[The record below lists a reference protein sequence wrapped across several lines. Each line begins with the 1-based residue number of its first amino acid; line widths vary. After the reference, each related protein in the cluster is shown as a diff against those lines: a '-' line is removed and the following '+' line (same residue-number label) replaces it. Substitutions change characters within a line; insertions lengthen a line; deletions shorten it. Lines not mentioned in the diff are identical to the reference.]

1 MATTGWNPQR
11 CRLGYRDK
19 TNTDRDLRALHTL
32 LGRTEVTYKL
42 HPFDEEPED
51 MEDAVGRY
59 AGEFPRGHV
68 APVNKWGASMEAELG
83 SVPCVGWLS
92 YEDSKNVVTSMLDPD
107 RDLDMFNL
115 TRGEKDALL
124 AELDRVGGV
133 EGVVA
138 HSRAF
143 VFRGVYVK
151 RPPGSGLKIKRDNT
165 RQPGSEEW
173 VSFKCSRSSPKAL
186 EKVINDYSF
195 LPAGYGIRLIL
206 GFDHGGLWGPLQK
219 PEWTM
224 ERDRVNARQR
234 TKDKAEKR
242 FEQMSSGGR
251 AAYVKDLEGGERRL
265 RAEVIRRVKISKSAK
280 EKEVKAMVRWERA
293 KAKLE
298 ELRTWME
305 EMEDGD
311 ETEDDD
317 EEEEEGEDGEENAG
331 EEEGE
336 EEEEED
342 AEDEEGEE
350 DDDQE
355 GNGRNDDGAS
365 EEGEVEETEGTPE
378 VGSKRQIPTTRRST
392 RKRQKGL

>member
-11 CRLGYRDK
+11 CRRGYRDK

-51 MEDAVGRY
+51 MEEAAAAY
-59 AGEFPRGHV
+59 AGEFPHGHA

-115 TRGEKDALL
+115 TRGEKNALL
-124 AELDRVGGV
+124 NELDRVGGV

-165 RQPGSEEW
+165 RQPGQERW

-234 TKDKAEKR
+234 TKNKAEKR
-242 FEQMSSGGR
+242 FEGMSSGER
-251 AAYVKDLEGGERRL
+251 AAYVKDREAGVRKLK
-265 RAEVIRRVKISKSAK
+265 AEAIRRVKITKRAK
-280 EKEVKAMVRWERA
+280 EKEVKAMVRWEKA

-298 ELRTWME
+298 DLRSRME
-305 EMEDGD
+305 EFEDGD

-317 EEEEEGEDGEENAG
+317 GEEGEDAEEAREADQEIGDEDEEENAG
-331 EEEGE
+331 EEEE
-336 EEEEED
+336 EEEER
-342 AEDEEGEE
+342 EE
-350 DDDQE
+350 D
-355 GNGRNDDGAS
+355 DDGAS